1 MRIISLISIFL
12 LFSCSTMLL
21 DKKKY
26 NYEEL
31 QNERSFIHIDL
42 NEQKL
47 YYQDGNRVIDFP
59 ISSSSY
65 GIGSEENSYKTPLG
79 LHEIS
84 EKIGNDLPLGAV
96 MKGRVWNQEI
106 IEPII
111 EDIDIE
117 EDVITSRI
125 MWLDGLEPGKNKG
138 NGIDSKT
145 RYIYIHGTAEE
156 GLIGKPASLGC
167 IRMINKDVI
176 RLFDMVGVGTKVLIY
191 SQS

>member
-1 MRIISLISIFL
+1 
-12 LFSCSTMLL
+12 MLL

-59 ISSSSY
+59 ISSCSY
-65 GIGSEENSYKTPLG
+65 GIGSEENSFKTPLG

-138 NGIDSKT
+138 YGIDSKA

>member
-1 MRIISLISIFL
+1 MRIVSLISVFL

-65 GIGSEENSYKTPLG
+65 GIGSEENSFKTPLG

-117 EDVITSRI
+117 D
-125 MWLDGLEPGKNKG
+125 KG
-138 NGIDSKT
+138 SGIDSKA

-156 GLIGKPASLGC
+156 GLIGRPASLGC

-176 RLFDMVGVGTKVLIY
+176 RLFDLVEVGTKVLIY

>member
-1 MRIISLISIFL
+1 
-12 LFSCSTMLL
+12 
-21 DKKKY
+21 
-26 NYEEL
+26 
-31 QNERSFIHIDL
+31 
-42 NEQKL
+42 
-47 YYQDGNRVIDFP
+47 
-59 ISSSSY
+59 
-65 GIGSEENSYKTPLG
+65 
-79 LHEIS
+79 
-84 EKIGNDLPLGAV
+84 

-138 NGIDSKT
+138 SGIDSKA

-156 GLIGKPASLGC
+156 GLIGRPASLGC

>member
-47 YYQDGNRVIDFP
+47 YYQDGNQVIDFP

-84 EKIGNDLPLGAV
+84 EKIGNDLPLGGCDER
-96 MKGRVWNQEI
+96 K
-106 IEPII
+106 
-111 EDIDIE
+111 
-117 EDVITSRI
+117 S
-125 MWLDGLEPGKNKG
+125 LESG
-138 NGIDSKT
+138 N
-145 RYIYIHGTAEE
+145 H
-156 GLIGKPASLGC
+156 
-167 IRMINKDVI
+167 
-176 RLFDMVGVGTKVLIY
+176 
-191 SQS
+191 